1 MLTQLARRRLDA
13 ISTEVY
19 EAQFKLKAL
28 PSSTTLQL
36 GTYLT
41 SLDDIKDMVK
51 LVCLFVC
58 FLTFFPPLFLWGHE
72 EGVGACPSCI
82 WAKAGYTQLILC
94 EHFGVWCLAQGY
106 LSGSLKVSWNLT
118 CYLNTMFCPHQVLN
132 PRTFVFLAPPL
143 QMSCHRPC
151 LLFIVYFYNT
161 GVLQI
166 QQGKDLFYTG
176 S

>member
-1 MLTQLARRRLDA
+1 MLAQLARRRLDA

-28 PSSTTLQL
+28 PSSTTLEL
-36 GTYLT
+36 GSYLT

-51 LVCLFVC
+51 PVCLSFFFNFVSP
-58 FLTFFPPLFLWGHE
+58 FSLYLGSR
-72 EGVGACPSCI
+72 GACPSHI

-94 EHFGVWCLAQGY
+94 EHFGDWCLAQGY
-106 LSGSLKVSWNLT
+106 LSGSMKVSLDLT

-132 PRTFVFLAPPL
+132 PRIFVFLAPPL
-143 QMSCHRPC
+143 FVIYS
-151 LLFIVYFYNT
+151 VYFYNI
-161 GVLQI
+161 GLLQI
-166 QQGKDLFYTG
+166 QQGKDLFYTD